1 MINAMAV
8 QEVDCIRYKGTNREV
23 LIRLVALGESQNCD
37 HVPNE
42 LAVSAPKM
50 RQSRK
55 Q

>member
-8 QEVDCIRYKGTNREV
+8 QEVDCIRYKGANRNV
-23 LIRLVALGESQNCD
+23 LIRLIALGESQNCD
-37 HVPNE
+37 HVPGE
-42 LAVSAPKM
+42 LAISAPKA